1 VSVNI
6 SPHTIQ
12 QQSFPEYLQRLLLRY
27 PGDVSDYLELEVLET
42 SAIGDT
48 ANVAEIMNACASLG
62 VKFSLDDFGTGY
74 SSLTYFHRLPI
85 SILKIDRSFVRDML
99 TDQRDHDIVEGVLNL
114 SRALNRPVVAEGVES
129 IEIGVMLLQL
139 GCRYAQGFAI
149 AKPMPPEELPK
160 WSVHWLNNELWRD
173 LSGRISQPTPFYDL
187 NVALFSHNLWMER
200 LINHLQSGSTEAPS
214 MDLVTSP
221 FTRWYHGI
229 GSSRFSDHE
238 QFAFI
243 ESKHRALH
251 ELGLEL
257 IALSETQGR
266 EAALQRTDEL
276 ITVSEE
282 LTYLLGRLAVDHKET
297 TLN

>member
-1 VSVNI
+1 
-6 SPHTIQ
+6 
-12 QQSFPEYLQRLLLRY
+12 
-27 PGDVSDYLELEVLET
+27 
-42 SAIGDT
+42 
-48 ANVAEIMNACASLG
+48 
-62 VKFSLDDFGTGY
+62 
-74 SSLTYFHRLPI
+74 
-85 SILKIDRSFVRDML
+85 
-99 TDQRDHDIVEGVLNL
+99 
-114 SRALNRPVVAEGVES
+114 VVAEGVES

-149 AKPMPPEELPK
+149 AKPMPTDDLLK

-173 LSGRISQPTPFYDL
+173 LSERISQPTKFYDL
-187 NVALFSHNLWMER
+187 NTAFFTHNLWMER
-200 LINHLQSGSTEAPS
+200 LINHLRSGSTDAPS
-214 MDLVTSP
+214 MDLVTCQ